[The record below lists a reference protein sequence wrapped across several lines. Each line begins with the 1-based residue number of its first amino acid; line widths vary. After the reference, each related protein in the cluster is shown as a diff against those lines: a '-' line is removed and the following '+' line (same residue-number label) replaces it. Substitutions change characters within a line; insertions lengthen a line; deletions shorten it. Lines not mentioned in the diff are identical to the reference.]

1 MQYQRKIKKVKS
13 LLRGYDAADLAD
25 ALYGYMNANV
35 KDDVERL
42 RRHPW
47 LIMLILKWNFLEN
60 RVHPQSSKALS
71 DKKFMR
77 ILDTA
82 YDLGNLVKMPTEVT
96 HFRNMMR
103 NIAFQQF
110 IYQKQLSAT
119 SVATNH
125 RLFSELPENHRLKT
139 KFKSMTSID
148 VKDFNKCCLVIY
160 AAFQKYNKTI
170 SINDFEIVFDK
181 LGRDNIQKT
190 LDLLSIDIFQAKQ
203 LIKKNDFSNGT
214 YSEWYEQ
221 TPFLNFPL
229 IKYKEKYTCVNI
241 YVLLRT
247 IEQYIYNLLKLDDP
261 EYFMDSFGKIFESYL
276 KHGLV
281 YSECTYLEEN
291 ALKKGLP
298 KGVGVVDFVITEQ
311 ESSIFIDAKGVEL
324 PYLGKVSDDPKVIL
338 GKVKSSA
345 LKAIKQANSLNNHIY
360 QHGISSL
367 DHKENNYL
375 LVVTYKE
382 LYLGSGQTF
391 YDSIAKEAIDEIY
404 KGIFNDARIPLKNI
418 YFISVESFD
427 YLCSVIKRSDLTF
440 AKVLEHAKEAD
451 QDTPTMK
458 FDFQQHLE
466 SLDIDILR
474 PDYLSN
480 AIKELTDV
488 VP

>member
-60 RVHPQSSKALS
+60 RVHSQSSKALS
-71 DKKFMR
+71 DKEFMR

-125 RLFSELPENHRLKT
+125 RLFSELPSNHRLKT

-160 AAFQKYNKTI
+160 AVFQKYNKTI
-170 SINDFEIVFDK
+170 SVNDFEIVFDK

-203 LIKKNDFSNGT
+203 LIKRNDLSNGT

-229 IKYKEKYTCVNI
+229 IKYREQYTCVNI

-291 ALKKGLP
+291 TLKKGLP

-311 ESSIFIDAKGVEL
+311 ESSIF
-324 PYLGKVSDDPKVIL
+324 Y
-338 GKVKSSA
+338 
-345 LKAIKQANSLNNHIY
+345 
-360 QHGISSL
+360 
-367 DHKENNYL
+367 
-375 LVVTYKE
+375 
-382 LYLGSGQTF
+382 
-391 YDSIAKEAIDEIY
+391 
-404 KGIFNDARIPLKNI
+404 R
-418 YFISVESFD
+418 
-427 YLCSVIKRSDLTF
+427 C
-440 AKVLEHAKEAD
+440 
-451 QDTPTMK
+451 
-458 FDFQQHLE
+458 
-466 SLDIDILR
+466 
-474 PDYLSN
+474 
-480 AIKELTDV
+480 
-488 VP
+488 